1 MITNWAQ
8 QFVKVFQE
16 YSEFKYPKLH
26 SWIYYTTDLIRKYS
40 SLNGFSTETYESLHK
55 DFVKKPY
62 YLTNKQNIKDQIIK
76 MAIKPL
82 KMASKCKKN
91 GDWIVIAITR

>member
-8 QFVKVFQE
+8 QFVKVFQN

-26 SWIYYTTDLIRKYS
+26 SWIYHITELIKKYG

-55 DFVKKPY
+55 DFVKTPY
-62 YLTNKQNIKDQIIK
+62 YLTNKQNIETQIMK
-76 MAIKPL
+76 L
-82 KMASKCKKN
+82 
-91 GDWIVIAITR
+91 VINI